1 METEN
6 QKPKLVP
13 RWSYGKILIIYIL
26 MAPVFIGGLMLT
38 GFVHR
43 SVSSYLS
50 TTFTPTPKDGLQCFS
65 SWDGSVSALVDA
77 VKSSMND
84 PESFQHVRTGYNS
97 RSGQFMSIAMEFRG
111 RNGFGALILDKAVA
125 DLNKE
130 TCAVSNIRTGQ

>member
-13 RWSYGKILIIYIL
+13 RWSYGKILIIYTLI
-26 MAPVFIGGLMLT
+26 APVFIGGLMLT

-50 TTFTPTPKDGLQCFS
+50 TTFTPKPKDGVQCFS

-84 PESFQHVRTGYNS
+84 PESFQHVERATIPAVDSLCLLRWNFAAG
-97 RSGQFMSIAMEFRG
+97 M
-111 RNGFGALILDKAVA
+111 ALVH
-125 DLNKE
+125 
-130 TCAVSNIRTGQ
+130 